1 MFHFSLCLG
10 FIPKSA
16 FRKLHS
22 RRGVRFR
29 MDKNQEKIFV
39 KDPNK
44 TYGLMEIVEGTSPMV
59 EKAPEDTADTF
70 PHYIILLTICSLA
83 VTFAL
88 LLISLFFDAPL
99 EDLANPLVT
108 PNPGKAPWYF
118 TGIQELIHYTNKPVI
133 PAIILPLL
141 IFIWLFLIPYID
153 RMPKNRLASLLNR
166 IFIGGERRRILIIL
180 FTIFIFG
187 VLIFTIIGSLFR
199 GENWSFVLPWK

>member
-1 MFHFSLCLG
+1 
-10 FIPKSA
+10 
-16 FRKLHS
+16 
-22 RRGVRFR
+22 
-29 MDKNQEKIFV
+29 MDKDQEKLFV

-59 EKAPEDTADTF
+59 EKAPEDTVETF

-83 VTFAL
+83 VAFAL

-99 EDLANPLVT
+99 EDLANPLLT

-141 IFIWLFLIPYID
+141 IFVWLFLIPYID
-153 RMPKNRLASLLNR
+153 KKPKSKWAFLLNQ
-166 IFIGGERRRILIIL
+166 IFIGGEKRRILITL
-180 FTIFIFG
+180 FTLFVFG
-187 VLIFTIIGSLFR
+187 ALIFTIIGSLFR
-199 GENWSFVLPWK
+199 GPNWSFVLPWK

>member
-1 MFHFSLCLG
+1 
-10 FIPKSA
+10 
-16 FRKLHS
+16 
-22 RRGVRFR
+22 
-29 MDKNQEKIFV
+29 MDKEKQPVFI

-59 EKAPEDTADTF
+59 EKAPEDTVETF

-83 VTFAL
+83 VTLAL
-88 LLISLFFDAPL
+88 FLISLFFDAPL

-133 PAIILPLL
+133 PAIIVPVL
-141 IFIWLFLIPYID
+141 IIVWLILIPYID
-153 RMPKNRLASLLNR
+153 RKPRTGLTSLFNQ
-166 IFIGGERRRILIIL
+166 IFIGGEKRRILITL

-187 VLIFTIIGSLFR
+187 ALIFTVIGSLFR

>member
-1 MFHFSLCLG
+1 ME
-10 FIPKSA
+10 
-16 FRKLHS
+16 
-22 RRGVRFR
+22 
-29 MDKNQEKIFV
+29 KNQEKLFV

-59 EKAPEDTADTF
+59 EKAPEDTVETF
-70 PHYIILLTICSLA
+70 PHYIILLTVCSLA
-83 VTFAL
+83 VSLIL

-141 IFIWLFLIPYID
+141 IFVWLFLIPYID
-153 RMPKNRLASLLNR
+153 RKPKNRWTSRFNR
-166 IFIGGERRRILIIL
+166 IFVGGERRKILIAL
-180 FTIFIFG
+180 FTLFIFG
-187 VLIFTIIGSLFR
+187 ALIFTIIGSLFR

>member
-1 MFHFSLCLG
+1 MKTKNDDKV
-10 FIPKSA
+10 FI
-16 FRKLHS
+16 
-22 RRGVRFR
+22 
-29 MDKNQEKIFV
+29 

-44 TYGLMEIVEGTSPMV
+44 TYGLMEIVEGTSRMV
-59 EKAPEDTADTF
+59 EKAPEDTVETF

-83 VTFAL
+83 VTFIL

-133 PAIILPLL
+133 PAIIVPLL
-141 IFIWLFLIPYID
+141 IFLWLFLIPYID
-153 RMPKNRLASLLNR
+153 RKPTTRFASLFNQ
-166 IFIGGERRRILIIL
+166 IFIGGEKRRILIAL

-187 VLIFTIIGSLFR
+187 ALIFTIIGSLFR
-199 GENWSFVLPWK
+199 GENWSLVLPWK

>member
-1 MFHFSLCLG
+1 
-10 FIPKSA
+10 
-16 FRKLHS
+16 
-22 RRGVRFR
+22 
-29 MDKNQEKIFV
+29 MDKDKEKIFV

-59 EKAPEDTADTF
+59 EKVPEDTVDTF

-83 VTFAL
+83 VTFVL

-118 TGIQELIHYTNKPVI
+118 TGIQELIHYTTKPVI
-133 PAIILPLL
+133 PAIIIPLL
-141 IFIWLFLIPYID
+141 IIIWLFLIPYID
-153 RMPKNRLASLLNR
+153 RKPETRLGAFLNQF
-166 IFIGGERRRILIIL
+166 FIGGERRRVLIIL
-180 FTIFIFG
+180 FTCFIFG
-187 VLIFTIIGSLFR
+187 ALIFTVIGSLFR